1 MRGAK
6 IVSVFRKLLGTRRS
20 QSSPGCAGCQFVPL
34 LLSDTCSVFRWIWG
48 RGVFPMLRALRALKA
63 KGAFG
68 NGVDGIFVSFLLFL
82 FASMK
87 KKRKVFL
94 IMTWGGYAQKAL
106 PGK

>member
-1 MRGAK
+1 
-6 IVSVFRKLLGTRRS
+6 
-20 QSSPGCAGCQFVPL
+20 
-34 LLSDTCSVFRWIWG
+34 
-48 RGVFPMLRALRALKA
+48 MLRALRALKA

-87 KKRKVFL
+87 KKKSVL
-94 IMTWGGYAQKAL
+94 NYDLGGGYAQKAL

>member
-1 MRGAK
+1 
-6 IVSVFRKLLGTRRS
+6 
-20 QSSPGCAGCQFVPL
+20 
-34 LLSDTCSVFRWIWG
+34 
-48 RGVFPMLRALRALKA
+48 MLRALRALKA